1 MSEIFEKSN
10 VMLKNFTQ
18 RLDKLD
24 DLFQKSDRR
33 ILILERE
40 ITVQKQDL
48 ASHKLQKERQ
58 IDNLEEKRGKFKI
71 SRTNCKDNL
80 ITF

>member
-1 MSEIFEKSN
+1 MGEIFEKSN

-33 ILILERE
+33 ILMLERD

-48 ASHKLQKERQ
+48 ATHKLLKERQ
-58 IDNLEEKRGKFKI
+58 IDNLEEKAWEI
-71 SRTNCKDNL
+71 
-80 ITF
+80 

>member
-33 ILILERE
+33 ILMLERE

-58 IDNLEEKRGKFKI
+58 IDNLEEKAWEIQDFK
-71 SRTNCKDNL
+71 NEL
-80 ITF
+80 

>member
-33 ILILERE
+33 ILMLERD

-58 IDNLEEKRGKFKI
+58 IDNLEEKAWEIQDFK
-71 SRTNCKDNL
+71 NEL
-80 ITF
+80 

>member
-58 IDNLEEKRGKFKI
+58 IDNLEEKAWEIQDFK
-71 SRTNCKDNL
+71 NEL
-80 ITF
+80 

>member
-33 ILILERE
+33 ILMLERD

-48 ASHKLQKERQ
+48 ATHKLLKERQ
-58 IDNLEEKRGKFKI
+58 IDNLEEKAWEIQDFK
-71 SRTNCKDNL
+71 NEL
-80 ITF
+80 

>member
-33 ILILERE
+33 ILMLERD

-48 ASHKLQKERQ
+48 ATHKLLKERQ
-58 IDNLEEKRGKFKI
+58 IDNLEEKAWEI
-71 SRTNCKDNL
+71 
-80 ITF
+80 

>member
-1 MSEIFEKSN
+1 MGEIFEKSN

-33 ILILERE
+33 ILMLERE

-58 IDNLEEKRGKFKI
+58 IDNLEEKAWEIQDFK
-71 SRTNCKDNL
+71 NEL
-80 ITF
+80 